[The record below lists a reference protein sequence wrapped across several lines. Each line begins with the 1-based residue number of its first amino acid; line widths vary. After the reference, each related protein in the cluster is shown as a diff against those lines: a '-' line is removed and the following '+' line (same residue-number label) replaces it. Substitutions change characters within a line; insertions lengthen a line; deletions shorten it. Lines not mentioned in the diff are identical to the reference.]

1 MAEPMIHTVYASG
14 GWENKRENDDT
25 VISRHETKA
34 EAVAAGR
41 AEAMRVKT
49 EHIIHDQEGVIRER
63 HSYGNDPADR
73 PG

>member
-1 MAEPMIHTVYASG
+1 VAEPAIHTVFASG
-14 GWENKRENDDT
+14 AWETKRAGDDT
-25 VISRHETKA
+25 VLSRHDTKA
-34 EAVAAGR
+34 DAVAAGR
-41 AEAMRVKT
+41 DEARRVKT